1 MKITPDILALV
12 RDVMTARIPFN
23 AFLGIRVDE
32 LDNGFARLSI
42 PFRDEYIRDAARPAL
57 HGGVISTLID
67 TAGGAAVWT
76 TVNRLDRVSTIDLR
90 VDYLRPGRA
99 ETLIAEARV
108 VRTGNRVGVVTVRA
122 FHASAPSATVADGKA
137 VYNIKRGPG
146 HDFES
151 T

>member
-1 MKITPDILALV
+1 MKITPDILAFV

-23 AFLGIRVDE
+23 AFLGIQVDD
-32 LDNGFARLSI
+32 LDSGFARLSI
-42 PFRDEYIRDAARPAL
+42 PFRDEYIGDAARPAL

-122 FHASAPSATVADGKA
+122 FHASAPSETVADGKA

-146 HDFES
+146 HDVES

>member
-32 LDNGFARLSI
+32 LDRGFARLSI
-42 PFRDEYIRDAARPAL
+42 PFRGEYIGDSARPAL

-99 ETLIAEARV
+99 ETLVAEARV

-122 FHASAPSATVADGKA
+122 FHESAPSETVADGKA
-137 VYNIKRGPG
+137 VYNIKRG
-146 HDFES
+146 HDVEN